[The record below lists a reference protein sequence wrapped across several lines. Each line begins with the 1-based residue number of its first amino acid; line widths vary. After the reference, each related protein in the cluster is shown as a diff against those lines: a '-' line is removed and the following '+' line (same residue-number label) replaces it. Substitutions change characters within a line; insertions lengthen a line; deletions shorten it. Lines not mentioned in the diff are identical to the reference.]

1 MRVLAGDRDVFDPK
15 FLSDSRVAA
24 VVPSAAIEWYRSEEG
39 QWYRHANAPVYLSK
53 AVLDSG
59 DPVKQWAFIRSAEA
73 PLIGPAIERGAS
85 AARYMAAHHARF
97 VFGSDTPGSL
107 SFANQPGLNGWLEMR
122 LLVEAGLTPAEIF
135 RAATLTNA
143 EALGLT
149 RKLGTVQ
156 AGKRANLL
164 LTRQDPTQSIETY
177 DDIVKII
184 LGGRVLDRAALA
196 APR

>member
-1 MRVLAGDRDVFDPK
+1 
-15 FLSDSRVAA
+15 
-24 VVPSAAIEWYRSEEG
+24 
-39 QWYRHANAPVYLSK
+39 
-53 AVLDSG
+53 
-59 DPVKQWAFIRSAEA
+59 
-73 PLIGPAIERGAS
+73 
-85 AARYMAAHHARF
+85 MAAHHARF